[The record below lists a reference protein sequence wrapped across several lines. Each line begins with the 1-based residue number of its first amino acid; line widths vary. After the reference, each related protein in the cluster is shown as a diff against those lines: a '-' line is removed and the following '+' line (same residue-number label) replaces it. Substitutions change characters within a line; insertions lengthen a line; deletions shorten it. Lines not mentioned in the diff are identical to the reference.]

1 MFNIKVHFKVG
12 EPIEGFADLPNIA
25 GGENFGDYLMVIT
38 DEANPA
44 VNPCVVRM
52 ASVNYLEVL

>member
-1 MFNIKVHFKVG
+1 MFKIKVHFKNYQAL
-12 EPIEGFADLPNIA
+12 EGFADLPNIM
-25 GGENFGDYLMVIT
+25 GGETFGDYLMVIK

-52 ASVNYLEVL
+52 DSVNYVEAL